1 MQMKNLFSNYKKK
14 MKFFNLILIVI
25 CAAFIL
31 NESTFGKPM
40 NNSKNQK
47 NSKHHNLVKETFMY
61 KYKLRRN
68 NSTVL
73 LKHNIKSSYFYS
85 MLGRFGKK
93 RSNT

>member
-1 MQMKNLFSNYKKK
+1 
-14 MKFFNLILIVI
+14 MKFINLILIVI
-25 CAAFIL
+25 CAAFVL
-31 NESTFGKPM
+31 NEITFGKPM
-40 NNSKNQK
+40 NSNKNQK
-47 NSKHHNLVKETFMY
+47 NSKHQKLFKETFMY

-93 RSNT
+93 RSKT